1 MVICYLYVSFLQG
14 WSTLRDV
21 SLLCGVKHL
30 FLSVVLLLGMMAGA
44 VGQPVV
50 IDSTARAGSGLRIS
64 LLTCGPGQEEVYEI
78 FGHTAVRVMDSN
90 VPPPLNDLVYNY
102 GMFSYGP
109 DFEMKF
115 MRGKLPYYVASQF
128 FRDFMEEYQE
138 YGRSVQEQVLLVG
151 DSAKQDIQAYLQE
164 NCLPQNR
171 YYKYDFFFD
180 NCATRIRD
188 IFPHTLGSTYT
199 YGNTLKE
206 GENLT
211 YRHII
216 NRYFYKRHWERVGVN
231 ILLGSRIDKV
241 MTNTDIMFLPDYLRD
256 GLAGATANG
265 RPVAE
270 KPALLLDGSLRT
282 GAGLNL
288 PMVLTGLLLL
298 LAIAGTFVPGLQ
310 VVGKAT
316 GFLLLFVSGLLGSL
330 IVAMWF
336 ATDHQ
341 ACANNYNL
349 LWALPTNLMLAFA
362 RKRNKDKYAMLGMAL
377 IVVCAAVHLFRVQ
390 GVVPE
395 LFLFMAALFT
405 IHLGIYRRAK
415 QDKK

>member
-1 MVICYLYVSFLQG
+1 
-14 WSTLRDV
+14 
-21 SLLCGVKHL
+21 VKHISI
-30 FLSVVLLLGMMAGA
+30 FLLLLLLWFAA
-44 VGQPVV
+44 HSQPVV
-50 IDSTARAGSGLRIS
+50 VDSTFRPSSGLRIS

-78 FGHTAVRVMDSN
+78 FGHTGLRVVDSN
-90 VPPPLNDLVYNY
+90 AQPPYNDLVYNY

-115 MRGKLPYYVASQF
+115 MRGKLPYYVASNF

-138 YGRSVQEQVLLVG
+138 FGRSVQEQVIQVS
-151 DSAKQDIQAYLQE
+151 DSAKRDIQAYLEE

-188 IFPHTLGSTYT
+188 IFPHTLGSGFAF
-199 YGNTLKE
+199 GNTLKP

-211 YRHII
+211 FRDII

-231 ILLGSRIDKV
+231 ILLGSKIDRV
-241 MTNTDIMFLPDYLRD
+241 MSNTDIMFLPDYLRD
-256 GLAGATANG
+256 GLAGATVNG
-265 RPVAE
+265 VPVAE
-270 KPALLLDGSLRT
+270 KPELLLDGSLRT

-288 PMVLTGLLLL
+288 PLVVTVALLL
-298 LAIAGTFVPGLQ
+298 LAIIGTFMPGFAII
-310 VVGKAT
+310 GRIT
-316 GFLLLFVSGLLGSL
+316 GSMVLMVSGLLGVI
-330 IVAMWF
+330 IVTMWF

-362 RKRNKDKYAMLGMAL
+362 RRRSKDKYAVLAMVL
-377 IVVCAAVHLFRVQ
+377 IVLSALLHFLRVQ

-395 LFLFMAALFT
+395 LFALMGALFVT
-405 IHLGIYRRAK
+405 HLGIYRRAK
-415 QDKK
+415 AATK

>member
-1 MVICYLYVSFLQG
+1 MKRIS
-14 WSTLRDV
+14 
-21 SLLCGVKHL
+21 L
-30 FLSVVLLLGMMAGA
+30 FLLLLLLRVAA
-44 VGQPVV
+44 HAQPVAV
-50 IDSTARAGSGLRIS
+50 DTTSRAVSGLRIS

-78 FGHTAVRVMDSN
+78 FGHTGLRVVDSN
-90 VPPPLNDLVYNY
+90 AQPPYNDLVYNY

-115 MRGKLPYYVASQF
+115 MRGKLPYYVASNF
-128 FRDFMEEYQE
+128 FLDFMEEYQE
-138 YGRSVQEQVLLVG
+138 YGRSVEEQVLQVS
-151 DSAKQDIQAYLQE
+151 DSAKHDIKAYLEE

-188 IFPHTLGSTYT
+188 IFPRTLGSSFAF
-199 YGNTLKE
+199 GNTLKS

-231 ILLGSRIDKV
+231 ILLGSKIDRV
-241 MTNTDIMFLPDYLRD
+241 MSNTDIMFLPDYLRD
-256 GLAGATANG
+256 GLAGATLSG
-265 RPVAE
+265 VPVAE
-270 KPALLLDGSLRT
+270 KRELLLDGSLRT

-288 PMVLTGLLLL
+288 PLVITVALLL
-298 LAIAGTFVPGLQ
+298 LAIIGTFVPGFAII
-310 VVGKAT
+310 GRIT
-316 GFLLLFVSGLLGSL
+316 GALVLVLSGLLGAI
-330 IVAMWF
+330 IVTMWF

-349 LWALPTNLMLAFA
+349 LWALPTNLVLAFA
-362 RKRNKDKYAMLGMAL
+362 RRRSKDKYAVIAMAL
-377 IVVCAAVHLFRVQ
+377 ILLSALLHFLRVE

-395 LFLFMAALFT
+395 LFAFMGALFVT
-405 IHLGIYRRAK
+405 HLGIYRRAK
-415 QDKK
+415 AATK

>member
-1 MVICYLYVSFLQG
+1 MKHISIFL
-14 WSTLRDV
+14 LLL
-21 SLLCGVKHL
+21 LLCVAAH
-30 FLSVVLLLGMMAGA
+30 S
-44 VGQPVV
+44 QPVV
-50 IDSTARAGSGLRIS
+50 VDSTFRPSSGLRIS

-78 FGHTAVRVMDSN
+78 FGHTGLRVVDSN
-90 VPPPLNDLVYNY
+90 AQPPYNDLVYNY

-115 MRGKLPYYVASQF
+115 MRGKLPYYVASNF

-138 YGRSVQEQVLLVG
+138 FGRSVQEQVIQVS
-151 DSAKQDIQAYLQE
+151 DSAKRDIQAYLEE

-188 IFPHTLGSTYT
+188 IFPHTLGNGFAF
-199 YGNTLKE
+199 GNTLKP

-211 YRHII
+211 FRHII

-231 ILLGSRIDKV
+231 ILLGSKIDRV
-241 MTNTDIMFLPDYLRD
+241 MSNTDIMFLPDYLRD
-256 GLAGATANG
+256 GLAGATVNG
-265 RPVAE
+265 VQVAE
-270 KPALLLDGSLRT
+270 KPELLLDGSLRT

-288 PMVLTGLLLL
+288 PLVVTVALLL
-298 LAIAGTFVPGLQ
+298 LAIIGTFMPGFAII
-310 VVGKAT
+310 GRIT
-316 GFLLLFVSGLLGSL
+316 GSMVLMVSGLLGVI
-330 IVAMWF
+330 IVTMWF

-362 RKRNKDKYAMLGMAL
+362 RRRSKDKYAVLAMVL
-377 IVVCAAVHLFRVQ
+377 IVLSALLHFLRVQ

-395 LFLFMAALFT
+395 LFALMGALFVT
-405 IHLGIYRRAK
+405 HLGIYRRAK
-415 QDKK
+415 AATK